1 MAGELEG
8 AVAFVTGATRGIGL
22 ATAKALGK
30 AGARIVISDI
40 FPEEDEA
47 TRKALSELRSENIRC
62 DFFQCDV
69 RKYEEVERTISEIE
83 RNIGPISV
91 LVNNAGIPQ
100 ATKPLWETT
109 LEEWENVIRTN
120 LDSVFYCMK
129 LVLPKM
135 IERNYGRIVTLSS
148 ISGKEGN
155 AREAAYS
162 ATKHGVLGLT
172 KSVAKEVLNY
182 NIRINAVCPA
192 LINTP
197 LLESLPQ
204 SQIDYFTNK
213 IPLGRLGKAEEVAD
227 LIKFLVCSEAVNFI
241 TGMAFDISG
250 GRADY

>member
-1 MAGELEG
+1 MTKELEG
-8 AVAFVTGATRGIGL
+8 IVALVTGATRGIGL
-22 ATAKALGK
+22 ATAKKLGR
-30 AGARIVISDI
+30 AGARIVISDLSS
-40 FPEEDEA
+40 EQSE
-47 TRKALSELRSENIRC
+47 TTKKALSELENENIRC

-69 RKYEEVERTISEIE
+69 RKYSEVERMICEIE
-83 RNIGPISV
+83 RNIGNISV
-91 LVNNAGIPQ
+91 LINNAGIPQ
-100 ATKPLWETT
+100 ATKPLWEMSI
-109 LEEWENVIRTN
+109 EEWENVIKTN

-155 AREAAYS
+155 AREAAYC

-172 KSVAKEVLNY
+172 KSVAKEVLDY

-204 SQIDYFTNK
+204 SQIDYFTRK

-227 LIKFLVCSEAVNFI
+227 LVKFLVCSEAVNFI